1 MAHTPYCLEN
11 TTRTLNLPGGGL
23 EPIVLAGQLVTRLV
37 NLDAGEGVT
46 IMVALADA
54 VANDGDGVVVFS
66 GHGGESWTLP
76 VAFFVSPLR
85 VVPPISIKSIGFNA
99 TAHGRAVLI
108 RDGDM
113 PEDKCSFNPGGA

>member
-1 MAHTPYCLEN
+1 MHTPYCLSN

-23 EPIVLAGQLVTRLV
+23 EPIVLAGQLVTKLV
-37 NLDAGEGVT
+37 NLDSGEGVT

-54 VANDGDGVVVFS
+54 IANDGDGVVVFT
-66 GHGGESWTLP
+66 GPGNEVWTLP
-76 VAFFVSPLR
+76 IAFFVAPLR
-85 VVPPISIKSIGFNA
+85 VVPPTAIKTIGFNA

-113 PEDKCSFNPGGA
+113 PQDKCSFNEGGA